1 MLPEQVLALRL
12 AERHVLKN
20 MRKPNFESNAFT
32 LIELVLVVS
41 IILIL
46 AAIAIP
52 NFAKSKETTLDRE
65 AKANLNLIAAAEK
78 IYKMEN
84 DLNAYGNCTTAAN
97 CNSLLRLTL
106 DPKNWSY
113 AVSGASTSAFKG
125 KATRV
130 TNASKCY
137 QINQDGTITASCN

>member
-1 MLPEQVLALRL
+1 MIARRQ
-12 AERHVLKN
+12 AEYLVLKN
-20 MRKPNFESNAFT
+20 MRKKTFKLNAFT

-52 NFAKSKETTLDRE
+52 NFAKTKETTLDRE

-84 DLNAYGNCTTAAN
+84 DLNAYGNCANAAD

-113 AVSGASTSAFKG
+113 SVSNASTSAFKG